1 MLIRVGK
8 AQRHPRFAAAAQ
20 EDDGSTLQSWQAL
33 GPGSTRERR
42 RAQQRT
48 AVAVT
53 MTLTVTA
60 RRRRRSWKWAGWD
73 DGSGQYLGVI
83 IGVVDQARC
92 AALCMRVGDRAEGR
106 GQQTAFPPES
116 REVWY
121 RRTRTKKVD
130 GALEPRGSRRRD
142 GQSFLTGLV
151 CWLAVRRLAGRPYRD
166 RNHRNRLPALHGTV
180 ASLNRNKW
188 AL

>member
-73 DGSGQYLGVI
+73 DGSGQYLGGI

-92 AALCMRVGDRAEGR
+92 AALSMRVGNRAEGR
-106 GQQTAFPPES
+106 GQQTAFPPKS

-121 RRTRTKKVD
+121 RRTRTKKGRWSP
-130 GALEPRGSRRRD
+130 GAPGEQEEGRAKLFDWPC
-142 GQSFLTGLV
+142 L
-151 CWLAVRRLAGRPYRD
+151 LACSTQAGRPYRD